1 MNVVMFNQGDSYT
14 QQFTVTEAVYNGFLN
29 AFEDRN
35 PLHTD
40 EAYAVQKGFQGRV
53 MHGNI
58 LNGFL
63 SYFIGECLPTK
74 DVIIHSQSIQFNKPV
89 FLSDTLLLEAQVAE
103 VIESVKVVNFKYT
116 FKNAEGKRVAKGEIQ
131 IGLTA

>member
-1 MNVVMFNQGDSYT
+1 MVKGDKFSYSFKVD
-14 QQFTVTEAVYNGFLN
+14 QLVYGGFIGL
-29 AFEDRN
+29 FHDVN

-40 EAYAVQKGFQGRV
+40 SEYAQKKGFRGCV

-74 DVIIHSQSIQFNKPV
+74 DVIIHSQQIVYSSPV
-89 FLSDTLLLEAQVAE
+89 YLNDSLLLEAE
-103 VIESVKVVNFKYT
+103 VEETYESVKAVVFKFV
-116 FKNAEGKRVAKGEIQ
+116 FKNGEEKKVAKGKIQ
-131 IGLTA
+131 IGLT

>member
-1 MNVVMFNQGDSYT
+1 MNKGDK
-14 QQFTVTEAVYNGFLN
+14 FTVPFTVGTETYDGFKDLFN
-29 AFEDRN
+29 DLN

-40 EAYAVQKGFQGRV
+40 EEFAKGKGFTGKV

-74 DVIIHSQSIQFNKPV
+74 DVLIQTQEIKFLRPV
-89 FLSDTLLLEAQVAE
+89 YENDKLTLHAQIEE
-103 VIESVKVVNFKYT
+103 VFESVNTIEFKY
-116 FKNAEGKRVAKGEIQ
+116 FFENQDMIKVARGKIQ
-131 IGLTA
+131 IGLMP

>member
-1 MNVVMFNQGDSYT
+1 MFNQGDSYT

-29 AFEDRN
+29 AFGDRN

-40 EAYAVQKGFQGRV
+40 EAYAMQKGFQGRV

-89 FLSDTLLLEAQVAE
+89 FLNDTLLLEAQVAE
-103 VIESVKVVNFKYT
+103 VIESVKVVSFKYT

>member
-1 MNVVMFNQGDSYT
+1 MFNQGDSYT

-40 EAYAVQKGFQGRV
+40 EAYAMQKGFQGRV

-89 FLSDTLLLEAQVAE
+89 FLNDMLLLEAQVAE

>member
-1 MNVVMFNQGDSYT
+1 MFNQGDSYT
-14 QQFTVTEAVYNGFLN
+14 QQFTVTEAIYNGFLN
-29 AFEDRN
+29 AFGDRN

-40 EAYAVQKGFQGRV
+40 EAYAKQKGFPGRV

-89 FLSDTLLLEAQVAE
+89 FLNDTLLLEAQVAE
-103 VIESVKVVNFKYT
+103 VIESVKVVSFKYT